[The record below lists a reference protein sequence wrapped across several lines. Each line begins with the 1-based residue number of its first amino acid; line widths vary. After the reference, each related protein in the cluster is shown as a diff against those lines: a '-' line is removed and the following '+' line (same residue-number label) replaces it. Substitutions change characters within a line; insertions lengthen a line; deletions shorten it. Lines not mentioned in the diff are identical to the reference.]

1 MRKAYRWPA
10 VIAMLLLMTGCWD
23 SKELNNQAF
32 ALGGGIDYVPD
43 QGYRVTNQFALIS
56 GGGAE
61 GGDKQQDYTEVG
73 EPKSTIYEASSY
85 VQNKVSRI
93 INRGHRRTLVMGEEL
108 AKIGLKDVIDI
119 YSRYP
124 ETPLRSD
131 IFVVKGGL
139 ASDFLKSK
147 TPYGNQA
154 VREYYKLHQS
164 HREVADITF
173 LNLLRSVNSDSMG
186 GAVLPA
192 VEKVPEAEGKKEK
205 TVMPYRYIGN
215 AVLDNNLKLRG
226 YLDNQEV
233 GYLMW
238 FLMRERSVSVTDLT
252 SDIGGEGAIS
262 AEIKS
267 LKSRYRPTFEGDNV
281 AMHFKLSG
289 DAHINEN
296 NSGLDLYNAEVIRRM
311 EWEIG
316 QEIVKD
322 EQELIRKIQ
331 KELRTDVLNVGDYL
345 FRNHPEEWRKLQPRW
360 EELFPDMKITVEA
373 HVTIKSFGVTGASPQ
388 LKEEEV
394 EQKGT
399 GSENAS

>member
-1 MRKAYRWPA
+1 
-10 VIAMLLLMTGCWD
+10 
-23 SKELNNQAF
+23 
-32 ALGGGIDYVPD
+32 
-43 QGYRVTNQFALIS
+43 
-56 GGGAE
+56 
-61 GGDKQQDYTEVG
+61 
-73 EPKSTIYEASSY
+73 
-85 VQNKVSRI
+85 
-93 INRGHRRTLVMGEEL
+93 MGEEL

-316 QEIVKD
+316 QEIAKD

>member
-23 SKELNNQAF
+23 SKELNDQAF

-296 NSGLDLYNAEVIRRM
+296 NSGLDLYNAEVIHRM

-345 FRNHPEEWRKLQPRW
+345 FRNHPGEWRKLQPRW

>member
-1 MRKAYRWPA
+1 MRLAFRWSA
-10 VIAMLLLMTGCWD
+10 VLTMLILLTGCWD
-23 SKELNNQAF
+23 SRELNDQAF
-32 ALGGGIDYVPD
+32 ALGGGVDYIPEK
-43 QGYRVTNQFALIS
+43 GYKVTNQFALIS

-61 GGDKQQDYTEVG
+61 GGDKQQDYTEEG
-73 EPKSTIYEASSY
+73 EPKSTIYEASSF

-108 AKIGLKDVIDI
+108 AKIGVKDVIDI

-192 VEKVPEAEGKKEK
+192 VEKVADAEGKKEK
-205 TVMPYRYIGN
+205 TVMPYQYIGN
-215 AVLDNNLKLRG
+215 AVFDNQMKLRG
-226 YLDNQEV
+226 YLDNKEV

-262 AEIKS
+262 TEIRN
-267 LKSRYRPTFEGDNV
+267 LKSKYRPSFENDHV
-281 AMHFKLSG
+281 AMHFILTG
-289 DAHINEN
+289 DAHLNEN

-311 EWEIG
+311 EREIAD
-316 QEIVKD
+316 EIVKD
-322 EQELIRKIQ
+322 EQRVIRKIQ
-331 KELRTDVLNVGDYL
+331 KEFRADVLNVGDYL
-345 FRNHPEEWRKLQPRW
+345 FRNHPGEWRKLQPRW
-360 EELFPDMKITVEA
+360 EEIFPEMKIDVEA

-394 EQKGT
+394 KQKGI

>member
-233 GYLMW
+233 GYL
-238 FLMRERSVSVTDLT
+238 
-252 SDIGGEGAIS
+252 
-262 AEIKS
+262 
-267 LKSRYRPTFEGDNV
+267 
-281 AMHFKLSG
+281 SG
-289 DAHINEN
+289 F
-296 NSGLDLYNAEVIRRM
+296 S
-311 EWEIG
+311 
-316 QEIVKD
+316 
-322 EQELIRKIQ
+322 
-331 KELRTDVLNVGDYL
+331 
-345 FRNHPEEWRKLQPRW
+345 
-360 EELFPDMKITVEA
+360 
-373 HVTIKSFGVTGASPQ
+373 
-388 LKEEEV
+388 
-394 EQKGT
+394 
-399 GSENAS
+399 

>member
-1 MRKAYRWPA
+1 
-10 VIAMLLLMTGCWD
+10 MLLLMTGCWD

>member
-316 QEIVKD
+316 QEIAKD